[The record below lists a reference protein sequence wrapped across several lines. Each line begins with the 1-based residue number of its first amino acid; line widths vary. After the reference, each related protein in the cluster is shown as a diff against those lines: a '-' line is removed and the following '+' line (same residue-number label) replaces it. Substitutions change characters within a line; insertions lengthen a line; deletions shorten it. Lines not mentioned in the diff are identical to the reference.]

1 MCVCKNKRKESWS
14 NLVWLHLAER
24 VHFWFQV
31 CWCVSNFCICFLFF
45 ATHEVCCKRAKKS
58 ALLSQN
64 VRSRWNWWRGWSA
77 GQVSYTHTQ
86 QFIRRL
92 VSPFIFLHVLSSAL
106 FLFLNYPLPL
116 LHISSFILLFCF
128 VTYCATFVSQ
138 QPHSTTI
145 SLIGKCL
152 KTLCWWLHNRHCLL
166 NSKSSSACRALW
178 KFFFGG

>member
-1 MCVCKNKRKESWS
+1 MIAFSRESAFLIPS
-14 NLVWLHLAER
+14 VLMRFQLLHL
-24 VHFWFQV
+24 F
-31 CWCVSNFCICFLFF
+31 SFF

-64 VRSRWNWWRGWSA
+64 VRSRWNGWRGWSA

-106 FLFLNYPLPL
+106 FLFFNYPLPL

-152 KTLCWWLHNRHCLL
+152 KTPLL
-166 NSKSSSACRALW
+166 MVAQSPLFIK
-178 KFFFGG
+178 

>member
-1 MCVCKNKRKESWS
+1 MIAFSRESAFLIPS
-14 NLVWLHLAER
+14 VLMR
-24 VHFWFQV
+24 FQL
-31 CWCVSNFCICFLFF
+31 CICFLFF

-64 VRSRWNWWRGWSA
+64 VRSRWNWWRGWSF
-77 GQVSYTHTQ
+77 GQVSFIHAHQ

-92 VSPFIFLHVLSSAL
+92 VSPFYILTCAELRPFS
-106 FLFLNYPLPL
+106 FFFFNYPLPL
-116 LHISSFILLFCF
+116 LHISSFISLFCF

-166 NSKSSSACRALW
+166 NSKSSSACCALW
-178 KFFFGG
+178 KFFFWWLDLSSLKCS